1 MQTIQVMKIM
11 EKYPTFNIST
21 FADIS
26 HVRHSKIKTKV
37 IKANNFQKFSLNF
50 SISPLHN
57 QYQFS
62 ANNFFHIN
70 TRLQTNL
77 IFSSQLV
84 LL

>member
-37 IKANNFQKFSLNF
+37 IKANNFQKFGLNF
-50 SISPLHN
+50 SIS
-57 QYQFS
+57 
-62 ANNFFHIN
+62 
-70 TRLQTNL
+70 RLCA
-77 IFSSQLV
+77 I
-84 LL
+84 

>member
-1 MQTIQVMKIM
+1 MSD
-11 EKYPTFNIST
+11 EKFKKEY
-21 FADIS
+21 AEDIIEIAKDDLDIT
-26 HVRHSKIKTKV
+26 HVRHSKLKQRSL
-37 IKANNFQKFSLNF
+37 FQKFSLNF